1 MSFSRETI
9 LKIAKLARL
18 GLENTR
24 DGHSI
29 QEDLSRIVAMVD
41 QIASVNTAG
50 ITPMAHPLALPQP
63 YRQDK
68 VIEPN
73 QRDELLNLAP
83 YAEAGLF
90 LVPPVIE

>member
-24 DGHSI
+24 DGDSI
-29 QEDLSRIVAMVD
+29 QDDLSRIVAMVD
-41 QIASVNTAG
+41 QITSANTAG
-50 ITPMAHPLALPQP
+50 ISPMAHPLELAQP
-63 YRQDK
+63 YRQDE

-73 QRDELLNLAP
+73 QRDTLLKLAP
-83 YAEAGLF
+83 KAEAGLF